1 MEINWIEDF
10 MTLSVTRNFSRAA
23 ETRNVSQP
31 AFSRRIRNL
40 EYWVGTPLL
49 DRSVFPIALTPAG
62 EAFRKRAE
70 DVLRSLQYARE
81 EARGMVARP
90 DEVISFA
97 SLQTLAINFF
107 PRWLTGIEAALGKL
121 KTRVVPDNLSGCVEA
136 LISGSCDVML
146 CYSHPVVPM
155 SLDPNRFPSVELA
168 QDRILPVSAPGA
180 DGRARHDLGA
190 DTPVPYLCY
199 SPESFLGR
207 LVNPLVEAQGLNRF
221 LSFHYENS
229 MAEALKSAA
238 LAGAGVAWLPELA
251 IRDEL
256 ANGRLLPVGPAEFG
270 LPVSVRLYRAAGPS
284 TAEVERLWA
293 HARPEANPR

>member
-10 MTLSVTRNFSRAA
+10 MVLAVTRNFSRAA

-40 EYWVGTPLL
+40 EYWVGAPLL

-97 SLQTLAINFF
+97 ALHTLGINFF
-107 PRWLTGIEAALGKL
+107 PRWLAGIEAALGKQ

-136 LISGSCDVML
+136 LISGSCDAML
-146 CYSHPVVPM
+146 CYSHPGVQM
-155 SLDPNRFPSVELA
+155 SLDSASFPSVELA
-168 QDRILPVSAPGA
+168 QDRIVPVSAPDA
-180 DGRARHDLGA
+180 QGRPRHDLGGSG
-190 DTPVPYLCY
+190 PVPYLCY

-207 LVNPLVEAQGLNRF
+207 LVQPLVEAHGLNQR
-221 LSFHYENS
+221 LIFHYENS
-229 MAEALKSAA
+229 MAEALKPAA

-256 ANGRLLPVGPAEFG
+256 AQGTLLPVGPPEFG
-270 LPVSVRLYRAAGPS
+270 LQVAVRLYRMRTPAS
-284 TAEVERLWA
+284 AEMDRLWA
-293 HARPEANPR
+293 HAAAAAAGG

>member
-10 MTLSVTRNFSRAA
+10 MTLCVTRNFSRAA

-97 SLQTLAINFF
+97 SLHTLGINFF
-107 PRWLTGIEAALGKL
+107 PRWLTGIEAALGRL
-121 KTRVVPDNLSGCVEA
+121 KTRVLPDNLSGCVEA

-146 CYSHPVVPM
+146 CYSHPGVVM
-155 SLDPNRFPSVELA
+155 SLDAARFPRCCWRRTASC
-168 QDRILPVSAPGA
+168 RSAPPMRRA
-180 DGRARHDLGA
+180 VPATIRAR
-190 DTPVPYLCY
+190 
-199 SPESFLGR
+199 GR
-207 LVNPLVEAQGLNRF
+207 QCPICV
-221 LSFHYENS
+221 
-229 MAEALKSAA
+229 
-238 LAGAGVAWLPELA
+238 
-251 IRDEL
+251 IRPKASLD
-256 ANGRLLPVGPAEFG
+256 GWSIRW
-270 LPVSVRLYRAAGPS
+270 SRHRA
-284 TAEVERLWA
+284 
-293 HARPEANPR
+293 

>member
-10 MTLSVTRNFSRAA
+10 MVLSVTKNFSRAA

-49 DRSVFPIALTPAG
+49 DRSVFPIALTPSG

-70 DVLRSLQYARE
+70 EMLRSLQYARE

-97 SLQTLAINFF
+97 ALHTLGINFF
-107 PRWLTGIEAALGKL
+107 PRWLAGIEATLGQL

-146 CYSHPVVPM
+146 CYSHPGVPM
-155 SLDPNRFPSVELA
+155 SLDPARFPSVELA
-168 QDRILPVSAPGA
+168 QDRILPVSAPGT
-180 DGRARHDLGA
+180 DGRPRHDLGGA
-190 DTPVPYLCY
+190 EPVPYLCY
-199 SPESFLGR
+199 SPQSFLGR
-207 LVNPLVEAQGLNRF
+207 LVTPLVEAHGLNRK
-221 LSFHYENS
+221 LVFHYENA
-229 MAEALKSAA
+229 MAEALKPAA

-256 ANGRLLPVGPAEFG
+256 AHGTLMRVGPAEYG
-270 LPVSVRLYRAAGPS
+270 LPVSVRLYRMRDPAS
-284 TAEVERLWA
+284 AEVERLWA
-293 HARPEANPR
+293 QAAAQD